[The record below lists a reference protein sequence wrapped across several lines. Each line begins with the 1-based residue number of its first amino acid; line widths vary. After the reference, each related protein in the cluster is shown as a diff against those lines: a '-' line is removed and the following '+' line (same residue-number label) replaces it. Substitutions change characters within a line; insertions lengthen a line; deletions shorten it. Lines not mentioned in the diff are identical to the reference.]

1 MHAQVS
7 ALLAS
12 PTIIF
17 SDEIPI
23 IPRLQFLELAFN
35 NFNGNLPNF
44 ISKLKSLE
52 LLDLIANKLSG
63 PIPGSLCT
71 YNISKSKVL
80 YLQDDYFPGT
90 MPHSL
95 SNCTNLVSHGLIL
108 HLHCGSIF
116 KSVGSLFNLSDL
128 IMWQNNLYGEI
139 PDEYSSLKSLRKLYL
154 DYNSLTVT
162 IHVEIRASLMGV
174 WRKRGSSRGEKRG
187 AAFCVGRDSHLPI
200 FHFLIFIWSFTNL
213 RIRPYKYK

>member
-1 MHAQVS
+1 
-7 ALLAS
+7 
-12 PTIIF
+12 
-17 SDEIPI
+17 
-23 IPRLQFLELAFN
+23 LAFN

-44 ISKLKSLE
+44 ISKLKSPE
-52 LLDLIANKLSG
+52 LLDLIANKLSR

-108 HLHCGSIF
+108 HLLCGSIF

-139 PDEYSSLKSLRKLYL
+139 PDEYSSHKSLRKLYL
-154 DYNSLTVT
+154 DYNSPTVT
-162 IHVEIRASLMGV
+162 IHDMLVNCTSLVWISLACNQLTGVKYCHRRSIRIKKKVAT
-174 WRKRGSSRGEKRG
+174 
-187 AAFCVGRDSHLPI
+187 I
-200 FHFLIFIWSFTNL
+200 
-213 RIRPYKYK
+213 YKYLK